1 MKKVTIILLSIC
13 FLFVIEF
20 VINSSGFLKIE
31 RDIIKYEGRI
41 YSNISQLDW
50 FEKEKNKYQKGERI
64 GEIKRISKSYL
75 SLWNFSAS
83 KLPKGTVLYDTVN
96 TKEGIKPII
105 ILAETENDGI
115 LYYRWLPK
123 E

>member
-1 MKKVTIILLSIC
+1 M
-13 FLFVIEF
+13 
-20 VINSSGFLKIE
+20 
-31 RDIIKYEGRI
+31 
-41 YSNISQLDW
+41 
-50 FEKEKNKYQKGERI
+50 
-64 GEIKRISKSYL
+64 
-75 SLWNFSAS
+75 NFSAS
-83 KLPKGTVLYDTVN
+83 KLPKGTVLYSTVN

>member
-1 MKKVTIILLSIC
+1 MKKVTIILLLIC

-20 VINSSGFLKIE
+20 VINTSGFLKIE

-75 SLWNFSAS
+75 SL
-83 KLPKGTVLYDTVN
+83 
-96 TKEGIKPII
+96 
-105 ILAETENDGI
+105 
-115 LYYRWLPK
+115 
-123 E
+123 